1 MEDEKFL
8 RVGILFIDDEK
19 HVAYVDDKH
28 IELTYKEYELLKYL
42 TINQGIGTVP
52 RQSYGEN
59 LEFGITKANQERWMS
74 ISKHCGRS

>member
-1 MEDEKFL
+1 MELISRVKALLRRVGGMEDEKFL

-42 TINQGIGTVP
+42 TINVGYFLDLDTDV
-52 RQSYGEN
+52 
-59 LEFGITKANQERWMS
+59 
-74 ISKHCGRS
+74 